1 MQDGKPMTVCCRAFA
16 LLMLAFTSAAAAH
29 AGAADAP
36 WRNARQ
42 MVVVTTAG
50 WNANHGT
57 LRTFARDGD
66 GWREVHAA
74 VPVTIG
80 KNGAGW
86 GLGLNAP
93 QTGAPV
99 KREGDNRSPA
109 GVFRIGEAFGYAAH
123 AATALP
129 YRALTATDYCMDVSG
144 AAQYNRIVDANVVG
158 ANAVKGSS
166 EPMRRDLHANGDLH
180 YRLGFVIEH
189 NAQAAPQGGSCIFA
203 HLWKSP
209 TDATTGCTAMTPAV
223 MESLL
228 AWLKPQQHPVFVL
241 LPQAEYQRLRA
252 DWQLPALAAADA
264 AQ

>member
-1 MQDGKPMTVCCRAFA
+1 MTVRRRTLA
-16 LLMLAFTSAAAAH
+16 LLTFAVTLAATAH
-29 AGAADAP
+29 AGTAATP
-36 WRNARQ
+36 WHDARQ
-42 MVVVTTAG
+42 LVLVTTAG

-66 GWREVHAA
+66 GWREVRTAT
-74 VPVTIG
+74 PVTIG
-80 KNGAGW
+80 TNGAGW

-93 QTGAPV
+93 QHDGPL
-99 KREGDNRSPA
+99 KREGDSRSPA

-158 ANAVKGSS
+158 ADAVKGST
-166 EPMRRDLHANGDLH
+166 EPMRRDLHVNGDQR

-209 TDATTGCTAMTPAV
+209 SDATAGCTAMTPAV

-241 LPQAEYQRLRA
+241 LPQAEYERLRA
-252 DWQLPALAAADA
+252 DWQLPALATADA

>member
-1 MQDGKPMTVCCRAFA
+1 MTVRSSTLAVLTFA
-16 LLMLAFTSAAAAH
+16 GMLAGAAH
-29 AGAADAP
+29 AGAAATP
-36 WRNARQ
+36 WHDARQ
-42 MVVVTTAG
+42 LVLVTTAG

-74 VPVTIG
+74 APVTIG

-93 QTGAPV
+93 QHDGPL

-123 AATALP
+123 AVTALP

-158 ANAVKGSS
+158 AGAVKGSS
-166 EPMRRDLHANGDLH
+166 EPMRRDLHANGDQR

-209 TDATTGCTAMTPAV
+209 SDTTAGCTAMTPAV
-223 MESLL
+223 MRSLL

-241 LPQAEYQRLRA
+241 LPQAEYERLRA
-252 DWQLPALAAADA
+252 DWKLPALAAADA
-264 AQ
+264 AR

>member
-1 MQDGKPMTVCCRAFA
+1 LDGKLMTVRRRTLA
-16 LLMLAFTSAAAAH
+16 LLTFAITLAGAAH
-29 AGAADAP
+29 AGTAATP
-36 WRNARQ
+36 WHDARQ
-42 MVVVTTAG
+42 MVLVTTAG

-57 LRTFARDGD
+57 LRTFARDGG
-66 GWREVHAA
+66 GWHEVRAA
-74 VPVTIG
+74 TPVTIG

-93 QTGAPV
+93 QHDGPL

-158 ANAVKGSS
+158 ADAVKGST
-166 EPMRRDLHANGDLH
+166 EPMRRDLHVNGDQR

-209 TDATTGCTAMTPAV
+209 SDATAGCTAMTPAV
-223 MESLL
+223 MQSLL
-228 AWLKPQQHPVFVL
+228 AWLKPQDHPVFVL
-241 LPQAEYQRLRA
+241 LPQAQYERLRTE
-252 DWQLPALAAADA
+252 WQLPRIAGGSDA
-264 AQ
+264 G

>member
-1 MQDGKPMTVCCRAFA
+1 MTVRSSTLAVLTFA
-16 LLMLAFTSAAAAH
+16 GMLAGAAH
-29 AGAADAP
+29 AGAAATP
-36 WRNARQ
+36 WHDARQ
-42 MVVVTTAG
+42 LVLVTTAG

-74 VPVTIG
+74 APVTIG

-93 QTGAPV
+93 QHDGPL

-158 ANAVKGSS
+158 AGAVKGSS
-166 EPMRRDLHANGDLH
+166 EPMRRDLHANGDQR

-209 TDATTGCTAMTPAV
+209 SDTTVGCTAMTPAV
-223 MESLL
+223 MRSLL

-241 LPQAEYQRLRA
+241 LPQAEYERLRA
-252 DWQLPALAAADA
+252 DWKLPALAAADA
-264 AQ
+264 AR